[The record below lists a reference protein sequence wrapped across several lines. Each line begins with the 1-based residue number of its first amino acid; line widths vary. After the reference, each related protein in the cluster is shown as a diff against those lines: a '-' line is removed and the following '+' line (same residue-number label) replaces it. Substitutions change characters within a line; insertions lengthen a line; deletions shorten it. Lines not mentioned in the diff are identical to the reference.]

1 MSYVFISY
9 CRTSQE
15 TVKALGQDIGEL
27 GHRAWLDQ
35 QLSGGQAW
43 WDQIL
48 AVIRECDVF
57 VFALAPESLDS
68 EACKREYKYASAL
81 NKPILPVL
89 VADGVS
95 ANLLPPE
102 LSRLQHVDYRRQ
114 DKQAVIGVMRAF
126 NALPKSPPLPDP
138 LPDPPSPPLSY
149 LGGLMEQIETTGE
162 LTFAQQAALVLKL
175 KEPVGGVQNRSEV
188 RTLLARLRKR
198 DDLYARIG
206 EEIDALL
213 ASDAKVWSATRPYA
227 AREGAADSPPASH
240 SEAPQKPAATGAAPA
255 GPVIQPVTPRS
266 FPSGFL
272 ASLRPRDGA
281 GSGNQVPGATGPE
294 QTAIQPGKWRVFL
307 RGILAL
313 SFGLIAAGFTTGG
326 LVEFR
331 VLNHSVGGAALLLL
345 WPMWSI
351 AMWFFLP
358 FVGRKVSAVRNSVWP
373 PAPSP

>member
-9 CRTSQE
+9 CRTSGDA
-15 TVKALGQDIGEL
+15 VKALAQDIGEL

-35 QLSGGQAW
+35 ELSGGQAW

-57 VFALAPESLDS
+57 VFALAPDALDS

-81 NKPILPVL
+81 GKPILPVL

-126 NALPKSPPLPDP
+126 NALPKAPALPDP
-138 LPDPPSPPLSY
+138 LPEPPSPPLSY
-149 LGGLMEQIETTGE
+149 LGGLMEQIETTSE

-175 KEPVGGVQNRSEV
+175 KERFAAAQNRDEV
-188 RTLLARLRKR
+188 RTLFARLRKR

-213 ASDAKVWSATRPYA
+213 ASDKVGSASRPYA
-227 AREGAADSPPASH
+227 PRESAPSSPAASYAERPRGPPAV
-240 SEAPQKPAATGAAPA
+240 EPTLAAPHVQSA
-255 GPVIQPVTPRS
+255 ARLAVT
-266 FPSGFL
+266 SG
-272 ASLRPRDGA
+272 SEPP
-281 GSGNQVPGATGPE
+281 GSGIAAE
-294 QTAIQPGKWRVFL
+294 QQRTRPGKWRL
-307 RGILAL
+307 LLKGILAL
-313 SFGLIAAGFTTGG
+313 FFGLIAAGFTMAG
-326 LVEFR
+326 LVESR
-331 VLNHSVGGAALLLL
+331 VLNHSVGSAVLLLL
-345 WPMWSI
+345 WPIWSI
-351 AMWFFLP
+351 ALWFFLP
-358 FVGRKVSAVRNSVWP
+358 FVARKANAVRHSVWP
-373 PAPSP
+373 PAASR